1 MTTNKRWPGP
11 VLLAVFAIAL
21 LALAPGSSLAK
32 TGKAKVRGFEGTVA
46 SVARDRHSFR
56 IARRGH
62 ASVRIR
68 VTRSTRRAHG
78 ARLRRGQAVR
88 IKARR
93 TRHGWVAT
101 KIARSIAR
109 GEDKSDAEDDPGVDE
124 DDPAA
129 DDDEALEENEP
140 EVSDAPEVGDE
151 PSADDPAEKDDSSGD

>member
-32 TGKAKVRGFEGTVA
+32 TGKAKVRGFEGTVS

-56 IARRGH
+56 LTRPGH

-68 VTRSTRRAHG
+68 VARSTRRAHG